1 LVLTSQLS
9 AAFEQ
14 NEATAGV
21 QMLARLLVVILI
33 VPGNLPT
40 MDTSTFR
47 EKADNGFN
55 YGR

>member
-1 LVLTSQLS
+1 MVLTSQLS
-9 AAFEQ
+9 AAFQQ

-33 VPGNLPT
+33 VAGNLHT

-55 YGR
+55 WGR

>member
-1 LVLTSQLS
+1 MVLTSQLS
-9 AAFEQ
+9 AAFQQ

-33 VPGNLPT
+33 VAGNLHT